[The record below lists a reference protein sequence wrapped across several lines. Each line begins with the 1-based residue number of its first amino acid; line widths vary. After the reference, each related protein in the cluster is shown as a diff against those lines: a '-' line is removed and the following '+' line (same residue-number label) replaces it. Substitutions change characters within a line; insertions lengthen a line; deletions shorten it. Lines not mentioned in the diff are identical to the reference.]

1 MFPLHVLGKLAQVN
15 LLYIIV
21 DDSIATT
28 MMTIYKS
35 TAGRTIIA
43 VCIRFRTKMRL
54 STVCLWLVTVA
65 AVEANVNSTQSNTC
79 KSGGSLLRYV
89 SVCIVHYM
97 QIPLQT

>member
-1 MFPLHVLGKLAQVN
+1 M
-15 LLYIIV
+15 

-28 MMTIYKS
+28 MVTIYKS
-35 TAGRTIIA
+35 TAGRTITA

-65 AVEANVNSTQSNTC
+65 AVEANVNSTQSNNTC

-89 SVCIVHYM
+89 RVCIVHYM
-97 QIPLQT
+97 QILLQT